1 MITQQVPGYPP
12 KPIEDHHIKQQ
23 MEKPY
28 VGKHMGQDR
37 PWMFG
42 IPKEVIRQEEVV
54 RHFPEQPMLR
64 LEAWTHEEN
73 QLKERYGQKQ
83 CHIDNDQPGDCIAG
97 LELVSYVV

>member
-1 MITQQVPGYPP
+1 MLHADCCPHHRSEVRSANRSVLLLIRNTSKAVITQQVPGYPP

-64 LEAWTHEEN
+64 LEA
-73 QLKERYGQKQ
+73 
-83 CHIDNDQPGDCIAG
+83 
-97 LELVSYVV
+97 